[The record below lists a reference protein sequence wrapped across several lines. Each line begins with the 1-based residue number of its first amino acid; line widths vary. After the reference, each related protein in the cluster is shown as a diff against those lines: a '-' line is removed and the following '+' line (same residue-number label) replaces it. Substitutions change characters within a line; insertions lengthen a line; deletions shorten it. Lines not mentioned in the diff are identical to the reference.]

1 MLRRVRLCDHTDY
14 VAHQAPLSVGFPSQE
29 SWSGLLCPPPGD
41 LPNSGI
47 ELTSLPSPA
56 LAGRV
61 FTTSATR
68 GNEQSQSGSLA
79 APDSRLEQPQGGS
92 LSPACRGGHSRAGKR
107 PSSSWAVCP
116 GAAPGSAQLAAG
128 TRGTLE
134 REGRTKSG
142 KELPGALPRR
152 RAPSRDSRRGGGNK
166 ADLNCM
172 DCKTA
177 TMKVIGEIFMYHSY
191 CDFRMEAL

>member
-128 TRGTLE
+128 TR
-134 REGRTKSG
+134 RD
-142 KELPGALPRR
+142 PGAGGEDGERK
-152 RAPSRDSRRGGGNK
+152 RAPWGASAETGSLARLPTRRGQQGG
-166 ADLNCM
+166 LELH
-172 DCKTA
+172 
-177 TMKVIGEIFMYHSY
+177 G
-191 CDFRMEAL
+191 L